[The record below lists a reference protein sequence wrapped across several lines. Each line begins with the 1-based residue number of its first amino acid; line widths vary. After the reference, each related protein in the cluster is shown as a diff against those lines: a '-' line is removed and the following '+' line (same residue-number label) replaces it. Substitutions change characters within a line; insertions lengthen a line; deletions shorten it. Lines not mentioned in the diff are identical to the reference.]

1 MSKRFNAKYK
11 IERRF
16 GVSLWG
22 RDKSPVKKRPYAPGS
37 QTSRTKKT
45 TDYGTQLIAK
55 QKLKGY
61 YGNIGE
67 KQFRNLYHAAVATQ
81 GDTSANLISLLE
93 RRLDCVVYRMKFAVT
108 PFQARQLINHG
119 HILVNGKRINIPSYP
134 LNENDLVEVRP
145 QSKKIDPVLTALAL
159 KERTIPDY
167 VEVDEVKV
175 KGRLLHFPALD
186 EVPYGCIMEPKL
198 VIEFYSR

>member
-1 MSKRFNAKYK
+1 MSKRLSAKYK

-22 RDKSPVKKRPYAPGS
+22 GNKSPVKKRPYAPGS
-37 QTSRTKKT
+37 QTARNKKT
-45 TDYGTQLIAK
+45 TDYGIQLIAK

-67 KQFRNLYHAAVATQ
+67 KQFRLLYQKAMAVR
-81 GDTSANLISLLE
+81 GDTSENLIGLLE
-93 RRLDCVVYRMKFAVT
+93 RRLDSVIYRMKFAAT

-119 HILVNGKRINIPSYP
+119 HILINGKRVNIPSYQ
-134 LNENDLVEVRP
+134 LNEDDVVEVRER
-145 QSKKIDPVLTALAL
+145 SKKIDPVVMALAL
-159 KERTIPDY
+159 KERKWPDY
-167 VEVDEVKV
+167 VEVDEAKV
-175 KGRLLHFPALD
+175 KGRLLRIPKLED
-186 EVPYGCIMEPKL
+186 VPYGCIMEPNL